1 MTQKDLIDALGN
13 ERRQPIDLNL
23 GQVPVSPTIGRM
35 GNYNVVV
42 PGYSRRNAA
51 SELSTALS
59 QLPQIAG
66 QFRNIQ
72 EQAGVEEAN
81 SLTTEEVIKRVNA
94 GDMEAKGFLAQF
106 GKDKAFAEQL
116 YQRTYNSVIKDSFI
130 KVAGELDNMT
140 AEEISN
146 IGNEEQFKE
155 MARNRLVSAITEGNP
170 QLLENIK
177 KNPYQAVM
185 HNKAME
191 GAIPSFV
198 EEANAKAVARK
209 LKFTEEQAKQTL
221 SNNLFSRADVT
232 LPEYEWDDNK
242 SFTQNTALGLQHGVN
257 QRKDLIDYYQDS
269 INTLS
274 AEASL
279 DDVDD
284 IAQEKIIQEFFR
296 SKVDSLI
303 RQGDTEQANALKTAI
318 DGGDLTVN
326 GRAFKHTKEGTDT
339 LRIVDAAI
347 EKYEDK
353 LESENE
359 KYDFDR
365 SKIDEFYVTFI
376 GNPLAQLTKG
386 NPTPDQYETF
396 IDDLIA
402 LDAGLYANQD
412 LSFTEK
418 RQLSSDIRAQISK
431 IELRKENLSDSS
443 EFYLNKPL
451 VNDLATEFG
460 LSTNN
465 EIYYPTDSSKIS
477 NIRKRSESLGL
488 EAIFNRLAPTDADFN
503 GDPITVPHQLLPSI
517 TDTTYIQALQKT
529 LRPILAAYETEDGK
543 QSLPLLGSKFE
554 SEAIASYSQTI
565 RENFEKNYNEIFS
578 RQLKSIATQAGVN
591 VDEGSGDVVDDPI
604 TLQENL
610 EGISPE
616 EKQFRKLQRLKSG
629 GFALDENGKIQFE
642 GSTVPPLQY
651 RKGATWR
658 EQGRAKV
665 TSHRTIDTDAAFK
678 TVTSKEALETFKQ
691 NDKLAR
697 QKFVKAVEVSKFG
710 FGKGSKARISRHR
723 AISRKADKISAK
735 SWEISQSE
743 IFGLPMDILRNQGL
757 DEYSDNLKE
766 NVFAESKRHY
776 YSINYDMGKSLSG
789 PDAPKERLFNF
800 EAVQKAIT
808 NDDYSDL
815 IEIASIFGHVP
826 KNSTK
831 KNPKVKSFLEGQLGV
846 INKYGF
852 GDIPKLDNN
861 KSELNAPDQ
870 PEQIKGPVTET
881 SRRSLKGNDKSVE
894 AKITGIQGESG
905 ISVYSPQKG
914 GDNGGDKMEGGYPAS
929 KPGPD
934 GKFLVRTVQEYAD
947 GKYDYI
953 TLAGNPAFYNK
964 EYVIPDLPY
973 VDPKTGE
980 KKTFHNVRAIVHD
993 TGDRFKTAPEFR
1005 FDIPL
1010 GKDLKRKQM
1019 EDYDLLLKTD
1029 GISYIEAVE
1038 PREGGPVDQPVEQPV
1053 DSK

>member
-1 MTQKDLIDALGN
+1 MTQKDLLDALRN
-13 ERRQPIDLNL
+13 ERRQPVDLNL

-81 SLTTEEVIKRVNA
+81 SLTTEEVINRVNA

-116 YQRTYNSVIKDSFI
+116 YQRTYESVIKPAFI
-130 KVAGELDNMT
+130 KTAGEIDNLP
-140 AEEISN
+140 AEEIAK
-146 IGNEEQFKE
+146 IGNEEQFREYAK
-155 MARNRLVSAITEGNP
+155 NKLVASISENNP
-170 QLLENIK
+170 DLLENIK
-177 KNPYQAVM
+177 SNPYQASM
-185 HNKAME
+185 HNKAMD

-209 LKFTEEQAKQTL
+209 LKFTEEQSKQTL

-257 QRKDLIDYYQDS
+257 QRNALIDYYQDS

-279 DDVDD
+279 DGVDD

-296 SKVDSLI
+296 SKIDSLI
-303 RQGDTEQANALKTAI
+303 RQEDTEQANALKAAI

-353 LESENE
+353 LERENE

-386 NPTPDQYETF
+386 NPTPDEYETF

-488 EAIFNRLAPTDADFN
+488 ESIFNRLAPTDRDFN
-503 GDPITVPHQLLPSI
+503 GDPIIVPHQLLPSI

-543 QSLPLLGSKFE
+543 QSLPLLDSKFE
-554 SEAIASYSQTI
+554 SEAIESYSQTI

-578 RQLKSIATQAGVN
+578 RQLKNIATQAGFN
-591 VDEGSGDVVDDPI
+591 IDEGSIDVVDDSI
-604 TLQENL
+604 ALQENL
-610 EGISPE
+610 EGISDE
-616 EKQFRKLQRLKSG
+616 EKRQRKLQRIKSG

-642 GSTVPPLQY
+642 GFSVPLLGQ

-665 TSHRTIDTDAAFK
+665 NPQRTIDTDAAFK
-678 TVTSKEALETFKQ
+678 TVTSKEALELFKQ
-691 NDKLAR
+691 NDKIDR

-710 FGKGSKARISRHR
+710 YGKGSKARISRHR

-757 DEYSDNLKE
+757 DEYSETLKA
-766 NVFAESKRHY
+766 NVFAESKRY
-776 YSINYDMGKSLSG
+776 DYSINYDMGKSLSG
-789 PDAPKERLFNF
+789 ADAPKERLFNF

-826 KNSTK
+826 KNATK

-852 GDIPKLDNN
+852 GDIPKLD
-861 KSELNAPDQ
+861 
-870 PEQIKGPVTET
+870 ET
-881 SRRSLKGNDKSVE
+881 NDK
-894 AKITGIQGESG
+894 
-905 ISVYSPQKG
+905 
-914 GDNGGDKMEGGYPAS
+914 
-929 KPGPD
+929 
-934 GKFLVRTVQEYAD
+934 
-947 GKYDYI
+947 
-953 TLAGNPAFYNK
+953 
-964 EYVIPDLPY
+964 
-973 VDPKTGE
+973 
-980 KKTFHNVRAIVHD
+980 
-993 TGDRFKTAPEFR
+993 
-1005 FDIPL
+1005 
-1010 GKDLKRKQM
+1010 
-1019 EDYDLLLKTD
+1019 
-1029 GISYIEAVE
+1029 
-1038 PREGGPVDQPVEQPV
+1038 
-1053 DSK
+1053 

>member
-1 MTQKDLIDALGN
+1 
-13 ERRQPIDLNL
+13 
-23 GQVPVSPTIGRM
+23 VSPTIGRM

-116 YQRTYNSVIKDSFI
+116 YQRTYESVIKPAFI
-130 KVAGELDNMT
+130 KTAGEIDNLP
-140 AEEISN
+140 AEEIAK
-146 IGNEEQFKE
+146 IGNEEQFREYAK
-155 MARNRLVSAITEGNP
+155 NKLVASISENNP
-170 QLLENIK
+170 DLLENIK
-177 KNPYQAVM
+177 SNPYQASM
-185 HNKAME
+185 HNKAMD

-209 LKFTEEQAKQTL
+209 LKFTEEQSKQTL

-257 QRKDLIDYYQDS
+257 QRNALIDYYQDS

-279 DDVDD
+279 DGVDD

-296 SKVDSLI
+296 SKIDSLI
-303 RQGDTEQANALKTAI
+303 RQEDTEQANALKAAI

-353 LESENE
+353 LERENE

-386 NPTPDQYETF
+386 NPTPDEYETF

-488 EAIFNRLAPTDADFN
+488 ESIFNRLAPTDRDFN
-503 GDPITVPHQLLPSI
+503 GDPIIVPHQLLPSI

-543 QSLPLLGSKFE
+543 QSLPLLDSKFE
-554 SEAIASYSQTI
+554 SEAIESYSQTI

-578 RQLKSIATQAGVN
+578 RQLKNIATQAGFN
-591 VDEGSGDVVDDPI
+591 IDEGSIDVVDDSI
-604 TLQENL
+604 ALQENL
-610 EGISPE
+610 EGISDE
-616 EKQFRKLQRLKSG
+616 EKRQRKLQRIKSG

-642 GSTVPPLQY
+642 GFSVPLLGQ

-665 TSHRTIDTDAAFK
+665 NPQRTIDTDAAFK
-678 TVTSKEALETFKQ
+678 TVTSKEALELFKQ
-691 NDKLAR
+691 NDKIDR

-710 FGKGSKARISRHR
+710 YGKGSKARISRHR

-757 DEYSDNLKE
+757 DEYSETLKA
-766 NVFAESKRHY
+766 NVFAESKRY
-776 YSINYDMGKSLSG
+776 DYSINYDMGKSLSG
-789 PDAPKERLFNF
+789 ADAPKERLFNF

-826 KNSTK
+826 KNATK

-852 GDIPKLDNN
+852 GDIPKLD
-861 KSELNAPDQ
+861 
-870 PEQIKGPVTET
+870 ET
-881 SRRSLKGNDKSVE
+881 NDK
-894 AKITGIQGESG
+894 
-905 ISVYSPQKG
+905 
-914 GDNGGDKMEGGYPAS
+914 
-929 KPGPD
+929 
-934 GKFLVRTVQEYAD
+934 
-947 GKYDYI
+947 
-953 TLAGNPAFYNK
+953 
-964 EYVIPDLPY
+964 
-973 VDPKTGE
+973 
-980 KKTFHNVRAIVHD
+980 
-993 TGDRFKTAPEFR
+993 
-1005 FDIPL
+1005 
-1010 GKDLKRKQM
+1010 
-1019 EDYDLLLKTD
+1019 
-1029 GISYIEAVE
+1029 
-1038 PREGGPVDQPVEQPV
+1038 
-1053 DSK
+1053 

>member
-1 MTQKDLIDALGN
+1 MTQKDLLDALRN
-13 ERRQPIDLNL
+13 ERRQPVDLNL

-81 SLTTEEVIKRVNA
+81 SLTTEEVINRVNA

-116 YQRTYNSVIKDSFI
+116 YQRTYESVIKPAFI
-130 KVAGELDNMT
+130 KTAGEIDNLP
-140 AEEISN
+140 AEEIAK
-146 IGNEEQFKE
+146 IGNEEQFREYAK
-155 MARNRLVSAITEGNP
+155 NKLVASISENNP
-170 QLLENIK
+170 DLLENIK
-177 KNPYQAVM
+177 SNPYQASM
-185 HNKAME
+185 HNKAMD

-209 LKFTEEQAKQTL
+209 LKFTEEQSKQTL

-257 QRKDLIDYYQDS
+257 QRDALIDYYQDS

-279 DDVDD
+279 DGVDD

-296 SKVDSLI
+296 SKIDSLI
-303 RQGDTEQANALKTAI
+303 RQEDTEQANALKAAI

-353 LESENE
+353 LERENE

-386 NPTPDQYETF
+386 NPTPDEYETF

-488 EAIFNRLAPTDADFN
+488 ESIFNRLAPTDRDFN
-503 GDPITVPHQLLPSI
+503 GDPIIVPHQLLPSI

-543 QSLPLLGSKFE
+543 QSLPLLDSKFE
-554 SEAIASYSQTI
+554 SEAIESYSQTI

-578 RQLKSIATQAGVN
+578 RQLKNIATQAGFN
-591 VDEGSGDVVDDPI
+591 IDEGSIDVVDDSI
-604 TLQENL
+604 ALQENL
-610 EGISPE
+610 EGISDE
-616 EKQFRKLQRLKSG
+616 EKRQRKLQRIKSG

-642 GSTVPPLQY
+642 GFSVPLLGQ

-665 TSHRTIDTDAAFK
+665 NPQRTIDTDAAFK
-678 TVTSKEALETFKQ
+678 TVTSKEALELFKQ
-691 NDKLAR
+691 NDKIDR

-710 FGKGSKARISRHR
+710 YGKGSKARISRHR

-757 DEYSDNLKE
+757 DEYSETLKA
-766 NVFAESKRHY
+766 NVFAESKRY
-776 YSINYDMGKSLSG
+776 DYSINYDMGKSLSG
-789 PDAPKERLFNF
+789 ADAPKERLFNF

-826 KNSTK
+826 KNATK

-852 GDIPKLDNN
+852 GDIPKLD
-861 KSELNAPDQ
+861 
-870 PEQIKGPVTET
+870 ET
-881 SRRSLKGNDKSVE
+881 NDK
-894 AKITGIQGESG
+894 
-905 ISVYSPQKG
+905 
-914 GDNGGDKMEGGYPAS
+914 
-929 KPGPD
+929 
-934 GKFLVRTVQEYAD
+934 
-947 GKYDYI
+947 
-953 TLAGNPAFYNK
+953 
-964 EYVIPDLPY
+964 
-973 VDPKTGE
+973 
-980 KKTFHNVRAIVHD
+980 
-993 TGDRFKTAPEFR
+993 
-1005 FDIPL
+1005 
-1010 GKDLKRKQM
+1010 
-1019 EDYDLLLKTD
+1019 
-1029 GISYIEAVE
+1029 
-1038 PREGGPVDQPVEQPV
+1038 
-1053 DSK
+1053 

>member
-1 MTQKDLIDALGN
+1 MNQKDLLDALRN
-13 ERRQPIDLNL
+13 ERRQPVDLNL

-116 YQRTYNSVIKDSFI
+116 YQRTYESVIKPAFI
-130 KVAGELDNMT
+130 KTAGEIDNLP
-140 AEEISN
+140 AEEIAK
-146 IGNEEQFKE
+146 IGNEEQFREYAK
-155 MARNRLVSAITEGNP
+155 NKLVASISENNP
-170 QLLENIK
+170 DLLENIK
-177 KNPYQAVM
+177 SNPYQASM
-185 HNKAME
+185 HNKAMD

-209 LKFTEEQAKQTL
+209 LKFTEEQSKQTL

-257 QRKDLIDYYQDS
+257 QRNALIDYYQDS

-279 DDVDD
+279 DGVDD

-296 SKVDSLI
+296 SKIDSLI
-303 RQGDTEQANALKTAI
+303 RQEDTEQANALKAAI

-353 LESENE
+353 LERENE

-386 NPTPDQYETF
+386 NPTPDEYETF

-488 EAIFNRLAPTDADFN
+488 ESIFNRLAPTDRDFN
-503 GDPITVPHQLLPSI
+503 GDPIIVPHQLLPSI

-543 QSLPLLGSKFE
+543 QSLPLLDSKFE
-554 SEAIASYSQTI
+554 SEAIESYSQTI

-578 RQLKSIATQAGVN
+578 RQLKNIATQAGFN
-591 VDEGSGDVVDDPI
+591 IDEGSIDVVDDSI
-604 TLQENL
+604 ALQENL
-610 EGISPE
+610 EGISDE
-616 EKQFRKLQRLKSG
+616 EKRQRKLQRIKSG

-642 GSTVPPLQY
+642 GFSVPLLGQ

-665 TSHRTIDTDAAFK
+665 NPQRTIDTDAAFK
-678 TVTSKEALETFKQ
+678 TVTSKEALELFKQ
-691 NDKLAR
+691 NDKIDR

-710 FGKGSKARISRHR
+710 YGKGSKARISRHR

-757 DEYSDNLKE
+757 DEYSETLKA
-766 NVFAESKRHY
+766 NVFAESKRY
-776 YSINYDMGKSLSG
+776 DYSINYDMGKSLSG
-789 PDAPKERLFNF
+789 ADAPKERLFNF

-826 KNSTK
+826 KNATK

-852 GDIPKLDNN
+852 GDIPKLD
-861 KSELNAPDQ
+861 
-870 PEQIKGPVTET
+870 ET
-881 SRRSLKGNDKSVE
+881 NDK
-894 AKITGIQGESG
+894 
-905 ISVYSPQKG
+905 
-914 GDNGGDKMEGGYPAS
+914 
-929 KPGPD
+929 
-934 GKFLVRTVQEYAD
+934 
-947 GKYDYI
+947 
-953 TLAGNPAFYNK
+953 
-964 EYVIPDLPY
+964 
-973 VDPKTGE
+973 
-980 KKTFHNVRAIVHD
+980 
-993 TGDRFKTAPEFR
+993 
-1005 FDIPL
+1005 
-1010 GKDLKRKQM
+1010 
-1019 EDYDLLLKTD
+1019 
-1029 GISYIEAVE
+1029 
-1038 PREGGPVDQPVEQPV
+1038 
-1053 DSK
+1053 